1 MKLEVTI
8 LTELEK
14 IDELRKRLNLSYR
27 EAREALERANGDLLE
42 ALIQNETNN
51 KAEGQSE
58 LEKWSAMLVERVR
71 SILHQGKV
79 TRVKLKKDGQTVVEI
94 PATVGALGIV
104 GVLVSTELAVLAG
117 IGTVAALLNRYTLEV
132 ERPDGTVE
140 EHSLDI
146 NGQVDN

>member
-1 MKLEVTI
+1 M
-8 LTELEK
+8 TELEK